1 MWLSSTRRSPGLGR
15 AERRGDGGDFPRPRP
30 DVDPE
35 RAVRQHA
42 APFFIA
48 LARCF
53 QSREANP
60 NGARLLFT
68 DHNSYLLSRGILG
81 RGQVWLAEKDGGA
94 TRLYPLTDYE
104 PRKGEALEQ
113 GHLAGRWQVRR
124 RARGAERLPAQAGQ
138 VAWGHAVR

>member
-42 APFFIA
+42 VPFFIA
-48 LARCF
+48 LARRF

-68 DHNSYLLSRGILG
+68 AHNSYLLSRGILG

-94 TRLYPLTDYE
+94 TRLYPRPTTS
-104 PRKGEALEQ
+104 PG
-113 GHLAGRWQVRR
+113 
-124 RARGAERLPAQAGQ
+124 RARRSSRATSPAGGRYGAAPVVPRGFP
-138 VAWGHAVR
+138 HRPDR